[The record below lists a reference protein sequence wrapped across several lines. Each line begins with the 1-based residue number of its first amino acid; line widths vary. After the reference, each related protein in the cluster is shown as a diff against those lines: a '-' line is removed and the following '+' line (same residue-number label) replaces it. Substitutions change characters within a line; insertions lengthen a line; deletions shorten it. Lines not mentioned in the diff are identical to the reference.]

1 MPQRRSR
8 STSPPPDRRLPPDL
22 QVKSHCLTTHQI
34 LHRIAAQRVHIL
46 WLISVY
52 GPYRLVSFTL
62 ACRPNSIV
70 VATLS
75 ECLSIDSIITGG
87 AVASFTLVG

>member
-1 MPQRRSR
+1 MPRRRLR
-8 STSPPPDRRLPPDL
+8 STSPPLDRRLTPGL
-22 QVKSHCLTTHQI
+22 RVNSHRLTTHQI

-62 ACRPNSIV
+62 ARRPNSIV

-75 ECLSIDSIITGG
+75 ECLSINSIITGG